1 MIRISIAIA
10 SVFFAIV
17 VFAGTAFAEEVV
29 VKVGHN
35 RLEPAKV
42 SIAAG
47 GVVRFHNEDEMPG
60 GHTVVADD
68 GSFQSPALGKG
79 EDWSHKFDKPGTYSY
94 SIKQHPSAK
103 GSVTVK

>member
-1 MIRISIAIA
+1 MIRIAISAVFVALAIIALSGA
-10 SVFFAIV
+10 AL
-17 VFAGTAFAEEVV
+17 ADEVV

-35 RLEPAKV
+35 RLEPAEV
-42 SIAAG
+42 SIAVG

-68 GSFQSPALGKG
+68 GSFHSPDLGKG
-79 EDWSHKFDKPGTYSY
+79 EDWSHQFEKSGTYSY

-103 GSVTVK
+103 GRIVVK